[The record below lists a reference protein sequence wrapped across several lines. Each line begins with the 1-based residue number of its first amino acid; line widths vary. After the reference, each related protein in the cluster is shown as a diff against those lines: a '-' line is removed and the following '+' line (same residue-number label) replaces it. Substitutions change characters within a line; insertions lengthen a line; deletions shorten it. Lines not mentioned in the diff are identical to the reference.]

1 MKMQSALY
9 VSLGEYLGVRNPDMP
24 CRVTD
29 DDWQNAYDDGE
40 NESNFHNYQTTADY
54 SFKYGENEDEG

>member
-9 VSLGEYLGVRNPDMP
+9 VGLGEYLGVRTPEMP

-29 DDWQNAYDDGE
+29 EDWQNGYDDGE
-40 NESNFHNYQTTADY
+40 NESNFNTTADY
-54 SFKYGENEDEG
+54 SFKYGENEDED

>member
-1 MKMQSALY
+1 
-9 VSLGEYLGVRNPDMP
+9 MP

>member
-9 VSLGEYLGVRNPDMP
+9 VGLGEYLGVRTPDMP

-29 DDWQNAYDDGE
+29 EDWQNAYDDE
-40 NESNFHNYQTTADY
+40 NESRFNTTADY
-54 SFKYGENEDEG
+54 SFKYGENDSED